1 MSARIETGV
10 LKLCWGQV
18 DWQVS
23 AFLLASILFRYSLS
37 QKKNC
42 AIYTVKNAF
51 DFYFMCIACT

>member
-42 AIYTVKNAF
+42 AIYTVKKMHLIFTSCA
-51 DFYFMCIACT
+51 